1 MLVHVY
7 MNNLISWMWD
17 GNPFTD
23 QTQGYVLMI
32 DAWLTIHLLQVLSIV
47 QSPYSPD
54 FNSAFLPLVQNNE
67 ITGPLVNADM
77 TDPVSIFIG
86 IRLCILLSP

>member
-1 MLVHVY
+1 M
-7 MNNLISWMWD
+7 
-17 GNPFTD
+17 
-23 QTQGYVLMI
+23 
-32 DAWLTIHLLQVLSIV
+32 LSIV

-54 FNSAFLPLVQNNE
+54 FNSAFLPLVQNHE

-86 IRLCILLSP
+86 IYLCILLSPNTHRFSPSYIEGNRGGGGDGGGGGGGGG